1 MLNNGNIEN
10 DTILEMQKIHQQ
22 GHFIAII
29 TNKGY
34 KESLKYLN
42 SAKQWVSFF
51 ITNNG
56 AILVDD
62 IKKEL
67 LKTPQ
72 TINLDF
78 INQILQDIKLL
89 NGAAQI
95 ITSKKTYIY
104 SYINFLKSDRWLS
117 LKDKELNIDGFSQ
130 YERESIVKKS
140 EIIQITII
148 LEPDLMNELLIYF
161 KKFYNINYEFK
172 LSSNVT
178 LDINVFGVNNYEG
191 IKTIMLLY
199 KIKPQNVFAFGN
211 SMCDLE
217 LMQNLKNT
225 YATKNSMPKIK
236 KLAKNIIELN
246 ETHTLSLEIE
256 KILKR

>member
-1 MLNNGNIEN
+1 
-10 DTILEMQKIHQQ
+10 MQKINQQ
-22 GHFIAII
+22 GHFIAIV

-34 KESLKYLN
+34 KESLKYLGDG
-42 SAKQWVSFF
+42 KQWVNFF
-51 ITNNG
+51 IANNG

-67 LKTPQ
+67 LKTSQ

-78 INQILQDIKLL
+78 VNHILQDIKLL

-95 ITSKKTYIY
+95 ITSKKTYIH

-117 LKDKELNIDGFSQ
+117 VKDKELNITDFSK
-130 YERESIVKKS
+130 YEKETIVKKS

-148 LEPDLMNELLIYF
+148 LEQDLIAELLIYF
-161 KKFYNINYEFK
+161 KKFYNIDYEFK
-172 LSSNVT
+172 LSSSIT
-178 LDINVFGVNNYEG
+178 MDINVSGVNNYEG

-199 KIKPQNVFAFGN
+199 KIRSQNVFAFGN

-217 LMQNLKNT
+217 LMQSLKNT
-225 YATKNSMPKIK
+225 YATKNSMYKIQE
-236 KLAKNIIELN
+236 LAKTIIELN
-246 ETHTLSLEIE
+246 ENNTLSSEIE